1 MLLGLT
7 LRNFTIIDDISV
19 SFGPGL
25 NIITGETGAGKSVI
39 IDALGIILGG
49 KASAGDIKTGK
60 DEAHLEAL
68 FEIPSASETAAV
80 LEAAGVDVSGGELL
94 VKRIIPRRGRPRSFI
109 NGGIATLRMVEDAA
123 SGLVDIF
130 GQHEHQ
136 VLLKEENHLRV
147 VDEAG
152 GLADLAAGVKELYR
166 KYRSLESGIAKLSED
181 EKTLA
186 QREDFLRFQ
195 CAEIDDALLREGED
209 DELEEEKK
217 RLLNSERLLSAAEGA
232 YGKIY
237 ESEGSIL
244 GALARIS
251 SDLGDAS
258 RIDPSLSAPAE
269 AVENAVIQLE
279 DAAAGLRDYV
289 SGLEFPEGRL
299 EVVEDRLQEIGTL
312 KRKYGDTIEDILGKR
327 RELGAELGRTANF
340 EEELSRLRAESASVK
355 KELDELAR
363 DLSAR
368 RKEAASGLVKTVEK
382 ELREVGI
389 KSARFSMPFA
399 EKPVSEDGA
408 DSAAFMFSANP
419 DEDLKPLVKVAS
431 GGELS
436 RIMLVLREAAS
447 KSGGG
452 SVVIFDEAD
461 SGVGGAVAETVGKK
475 IHALSRRTQVIC
487 ITHLPQVAKF
497 ADSHLAVAKSVEGG
511 KTKVVIQA
519 LGREERVKELA
530 RMIGGVNITQKTL
543 DAAHEMLGG

>member
-7 LRNFTIIDDISV
+7 LKNFTIIDDISV

-25 NIITGETGAGKSVI
+25 SIITGETGAGKSVI

-49 KASAGDIKTGK
+49 KTSAEDIKTGK

-68 FEIPSASETAAV
+68 FEIPPGSETAAA

-94 VKRIIPRRGRPRSFI
+94 VKRVIPRKGRPRSFI

-136 VLLKEENHLRV
+136 ALLREENHIKV

-152 GLADLAAGVKELYR
+152 GLVELAAGVKELYR
-166 KYRSLESGIAKLSED
+166 KYRSLEAEIAKLSQD

-195 CAEIDDALLREGED
+195 CSEIDDALLQEGED

-217 RLLNSERLLSAAEGA
+217 KLLNAERLLSAAEGA
-232 YGKIY
+232 YSKIY

-251 SDLGDAS
+251 SELGDAS
-258 RIDPSLSAPAE
+258 RIDPSLSAPAH

-279 DAAAGLRDYV
+279 DAAANLRDYV

-299 EVVEDRLQEIGTL
+299 EVVEDRLQEIGAL
-312 KRKYGDTIEDILGKR
+312 KRKYGDTIEEILGKR

-340 EEELSRLRAESASVK
+340 EEELARLRAESASVK
-355 KELDELAR
+355 KEVDALAQ
-363 DLSAR
+363 DLSAK
-368 RKEAASGLVKTVEK
+368 RKEAASRLVKTVEK
-382 ELREVGI
+382 ELKEVGI
-389 KSARFSMPFA
+389 KSARFSMSFT
-399 EKPVSEDGA
+399 EKPVSENGV
-408 DSAAFMFSANP
+408 DSAAFTFSANP
-419 DEDLKPLVKVAS
+419 DEELKPLVKVAS

-447 KSGGG
+447 KADGG

-461 SGVGGAVAETVGKK
+461 SGVGGAVAETVGRK

-511 KTKVVIQA
+511 KTKVVISA
-519 LGREERVKELA
+519 LGRDERVRELA
-530 RMIGGVNITQKTL
+530 RMIGGINVTQKTL

>member
-7 LRNFTIIDDISV
+7 LKNFTIIDDISV

-49 KASAGDIKTGK
+49 KASVEDIKTGK

-68 FEIPSASETAAV
+68 FEIEPDSGIAAA

-94 VKRIIPRRGRPRSFI
+94 VKRVIPRKGRPRSFV

-136 VLLKEENHLRV
+136 ALLKEENHLKV

-152 GLADLAAGVKELYR
+152 GLGEPAAGVKELFR
-166 KYRSLESGIAKLSED
+166 KYRSLESEITKLSEG

-195 CAEIDDALLREGED
+195 CTEIDDALLQEGED
-209 DELEEEKK
+209 DELEDEKK

-232 YGKIY
+232 YSKIY

-244 GALARIS
+244 GALTRIS
-251 SDLGDAS
+251 TDLGDAS

-269 AVENAVIQLE
+269 AVENAIIQLE
-279 DAAAGLRDYV
+279 DSAANLRDYV

-312 KRKYGDTIEDILGKR
+312 KRKYGDTIEEILKKR

-355 KELDELAR
+355 KELDTKAR
-363 DLSAR
+363 ALSAK
-368 RKEAASGLVKTVEK
+368 RKDAASKLVKTVEK
-382 ELREVGI
+382 ELKEVGI
-389 KSARFSMPFA
+389 KSARFSMSFA
-399 EKPVSEDGA
+399 EKTVSEDGI

-419 DEDLKPLVKVAS
+419 DEELKPLVKVAS

-447 KSGGG
+447 KSGDG

-461 SGVGGAVAETVGKK
+461 SGVGGAVAETVGRK

-497 ADSHLAVAKSVEGG
+497 ADSHLAVTKSVEGG
-511 KTKVVIQA
+511 KTKVVISA
-519 LGREERVKELA
+519 LERDERVRELA
-530 RMIGGVNITQKTL
+530 RMIGGINITQKTL